1 MYSRTIAI
9 LMQHSIPW
17 WCWAFH
23 GILHETS
30 QLPDFGLAF
39 FGLAPSMPH
48 RPCCATSL
56 CESHMATTGD
66 PQSIPLSCPSCLAN
80 RLLRLLQFLCLLI
93 LRPEQVGPLADWV
106 VLVVSL
112 TMLET
117 QSSGSNITHMPSS
130 KLYHFLT
137 LPLLECHSTS
147 RSPCTGAVH

>member
-1 MYSRTIAI
+1 MAYADDAELSMAYFMR
-9 LMQHSIPW
+9 LHS
-17 WCWAFH
+17 
-23 GILHETS
+23 S
-30 QLPDFGLAF
+30 QTLDSLSLDLRGRC
-39 FGLAPSMPH
+39 G
-48 RPCCATSL
+48 ATSL

-117 QSSGSNITHMPSS
+117 QSSGNNITHIPSS

-137 LPLLECHSTS
+137 LPLLECHNTS
-147 RSPCTGAVH
+147 RSPCTGAVD